1 MGSEELQ
8 APIPGECVSPA
19 TSTPWGLGNLSSPL
33 PSSPG
38 LPAAATQGVRQEW
51 LPRRPREPR
60 DPKDEVHSSALQ
72 QPKAGCRTQGA
83 WAWGRFPALPCPR
96 RTVVAWSQEGPRL
109 WSREGAGPH
118 PNPVLPEGTN

>member
-8 APIPGECVSPA
+8 APIPGKCASPA
-19 TSTPWGLGNLSSPL
+19 TSTPWGLGYLSSPL

-38 LPAAATQGVRQEW
+38 LPAAATQGSDRSGCHGDPESHVTLRTRSTAQ
-51 LPRRPREPR
+51 PCNSQRPAAERKE
-60 DPKDEVHSSALQ
+60 H
-72 QPKAGCRTQGA
+72 
-83 WAWGRFPALPCPR
+83 GRGDVSRPCPR